1 MAVLAPYRG
10 PGFQEGRY
18 SMHLL
23 PLFFVVLAA
32 ALPAV
37 SVRTSAVLTVIYLL
51 LALPPLEPAAVR
63 YAWGVQNINAMQV
76 HIGHWVNRELPRTAR
91 VATND
96 IGAIAYFS
104 RREIIDLMGL
114 VTPAIIPY
122 RKDGDAGVLRYLAE
136 TCPDLV
142 VIFPAWF
149 PTLAERPDLLEPRL
163 RIRLEHNE
171 VAGAAEMVV
180 YRLKRCAV

>member
-1 MAVLAPYRG
+1 
-10 PGFQEGRY
+10 
-18 SMHLL
+18 
-23 PLFFVVLAA
+23 
-32 ALPAV
+32 
-37 SVRTSAVLTVIYLL
+37 VR
-51 LALPPLEPAAVR
+51 
-63 YAWGVQNINAMQV
+63 
-76 HIGHWVNRELPRTAR
+76 IGKWVDRELPRPAR

-114 VTPAIIPY
+114 VTPAVIPY
-122 RKDGDAGVLRYLAE
+122 RRDGDAGVVRYLAE

-149 PTLAERPDLLEPRL
+149 PALAARVDLLEPRL
-163 RIRLEHNE
+163 RVRLEHNL
-171 VAGAAEMVV
+171 VAGDAEMVV